1 MSNAPIL
8 WEETVQGD
16 ATSGGM
22 KMHRDIKLDLGS
34 LRELYKSGVATPADV
49 IATLYDR
56 LSAQPLEPVW
66 ISVVPREKA
75 LARARKLERDP
86 VGPVRPLYGVPFAI
100 KDNIDLA
107 GLPTTAACPAYAY
120 RPGHS
125 ATVVQ
130 SLVDA
135 GAIPVGKTNMDQFGA
150 GLVGTRSPHGAC
162 SSVFDARY
170 ISGGSSSGSAVAV
183 ASGLASFALGT
194 DTAGS
199 GRVPAAFNGLVGLK
213 PTRGVLSAHG
223 VVPACRTLDCV
234 SILSLTCDDAHTV
247 WSAARGFD
255 ADDAFSRAPRSGE
268 EAAPWAAGGFSFGV
282 PPSPQ
287 LEFFGDD
294 AAAALFTQAVE
305 RMEALGGRKIEIDF
319 SLFRAAA
326 DLLYAGPWVAERY
339 AAIRQF
345 IEEHADQMDPVVRG
359 IVEGARRYSAVD
371 AFAAEYKLRDLRR
384 AAEAEW
390 ERMDVLLLP
399 TTGAIYT
406 HEAVA
411 EAPLQLDTDLGY
423 YTRFVNLLDLAAV
436 AVPAGMRANGLPFG
450 VSLISPA
457 FSEEALL
464 SLADGFHRAQ
474 TLVPGDV
481 LDLAACPP
489 GCVAVAVVGAH
500 LSGQPLNH
508 ELTDRRAQLIKTCRT
523 APGYRLYALD
533 SALPK
538 PGLVRDLGFRGP
550 GIEVEIWAMPEYQFG
565 SFVARVPAPL
575 GIGNAV
581 LDDGSTVKSFIC
593 EPYAV
598 AGATEITRFG
608 GWKHY
613 LSQALT
619 TR

>member
-1 MSNAPIL
+1 
-8 WEETVQGD
+8 
-16 ATSGGM
+16 
-22 KMHRDIKLDLGS
+22 MHQEIKLDLGS
-34 LRELYKSGVATPADV
+34 LRELYKSGAATPTDV
-49 IATLYDR
+49 IATVYDR
-56 LSAQPLEPVW
+56 LSTQPLEPVW

-120 RPGHS
+120 PPGRS

-130 SLVDA
+130 ALVDA
-135 GAIPVGKTNMDQFGA
+135 GAIPVGKTNMDQFAA
-150 GLVGTRSPHGAC
+150 GLAGTRSPHGAC

-170 ISGGSSSGSAVAV
+170 ISGGSGSGSAVAV

-194 DTAGS
+194 DTAGE
-199 GRVPAAFNGLVGLK
+199 GRVPAACNGLVGLK
-213 PTRGVLSAHG
+213 PTRGVLSTHG
-223 VVPACRTLDCV
+223 VVPACRSLDCL

-255 ADDAFSRAPRSGE
+255 PDDGFSRTPGPGD
-268 EAAPWAAGGFSFGV
+268 EAAPWLAGEFCFGV
-282 PPSPQ
+282 PPAGQ

-294 AAAALFTQAVE
+294 AAASLYAEAVE
-305 RMEALGGRKIEIDF
+305 RMEALGGHKIEID
-319 SLFRAAA
+319 LGIFRAAG

-339 AAIRQF
+339 AAIRHF
-345 IEEHADQMDPVVRG
+345 VEAHADQMNPAVRG
-359 IVEGARRYSAVD
+359 IIQAAGRHSAAD
-371 AFAAEYKLRDLRR
+371 AFAAEYELRDLRR

-399 TTGAIYT
+399 TTGTIYT

-411 EAPLQLDTDLGY
+411 AAPAQLNTDLGY
-423 YTRFVNLLDLAAV
+423 YTNFVNLLDLAAV
-436 AVPAGMRANGLPFG
+436 AVPAGVRANGLPFG
-450 VSLISPA
+450 VSLIGPA
-457 FSEEALL
+457 FSEAALL
-464 SLADGFHRAQ
+464 SLADRFHRAQ

-489 GCVAVAVVGAH
+489 GCIAVAVVGAH
-500 LSGQPLNH
+500 LCGEPLNH
-508 ELTDRRAQLIKTCRT
+508 ELTNRQARLIKACRT

-533 SALPK
+533 GTMPPK
-538 PGLVRDLGFRGP
+538 PGLVRDQQFRGP
-550 GIEVEIWAMPEYQFG
+550 GIEVELWAMPEHQFG
-565 SFVARVPAPL
+565 SFVAGVPAPL

-598 AGATEITRFG
+598 SGATDITRFG
-608 GWKHY
+608 GWRHY
-613 LSQALT
+613 LSQALS